1 MIIQTCRA
9 GIINELIE
17 LYNLKNLYYL
27 NKIDNL
33 EKHKEIDY
41 NAINSKIAELRLK
54 RIIHKGKGY
63 VNLSI
68 LLSKL
73 NVTNSKELIS
83 DIKNLLNNLQN
94 TKQITKLVY
103 NNLIKAITHVQSTTT
118 ELSPFRT

>member
-41 NAINSKIAELRLK
+41 NAINSKITELRLK

-103 NNLIKAITHVQSTTT
+103 NNLIEAITHVQSTTT

>member
-41 NAINSKIAELRLK
+41 NAINSKITELRLK